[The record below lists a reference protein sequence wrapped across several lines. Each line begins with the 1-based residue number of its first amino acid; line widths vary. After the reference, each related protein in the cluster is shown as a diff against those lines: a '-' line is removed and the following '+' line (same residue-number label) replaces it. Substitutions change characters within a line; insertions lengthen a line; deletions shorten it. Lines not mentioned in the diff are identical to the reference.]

1 MGHNFLEVKDNLLTK
16 KECADA
22 IEWVLSNKNIIKDS
36 NYEHSQYNFC
46 DLYLNNIFHGAHL
59 EKRKRG
65 INTSDPFA
73 VWNKTLIESFA
84 PVPLRP
90 LRDAII
96 DLKEAYQKKYREVEI
111 IEAWD
116 LEYVRFKWWKPGEF
130 YHAWHSEHGTG
141 ITQRLR
147 VLSFLICLSDNDSYT
162 EFRRY
167 RNVRTKAGR
176 GIIFPAYHTHEHRG
190 SVCKK
195 GLDRYMLGGYFS
207 FIPVDPT
214 DG

>member
-1 MGHNFLEVKDNLLTK
+1 MRRHRKNLVMGLNFLEVQDNLLTK

-22 IEWVLSNKNIIKDS
+22 IEWVRSNRKLLQDPNKNNSGYD
-36 NYEHSQYNFC
+36 YC
-46 DLYLNNIFHGAHL
+46 DLYLNGLFYR
-59 EKRKRG
+59 E
-65 INTSDPFA
+65 INPIDPFVA
-73 VWNKTLIESFA
+73 KDKTVYQAFA
-84 PVPLRP
+84 PVSLRP
-90 LRDAII
+90 LMNAII
-96 DLKEAYQKKYREVEI
+96 DLKEAYQKRNPEVEN

-130 YHAWHSEHGTG
+130 YQVWHSEHGNG

-162 EFRRY
+162 EFRRH

-195 GLDRYMLGGYFS
+195 GLDRYMIGGYFS
-207 FIPVDPT
+207 FLPN
-214 DG
+214 G

>member
-1 MGHNFLEVKDNLLTK
+1 MGRNFLEVKDNLLTK
-16 KECADA
+16 KECADV
-22 IEWVLSNKNIIKDS
+22 IEWVRSNRNILEDE
-36 NYEHSQYNFC
+36 NYEKSGYIFC
-46 DLYLNNIFHGAHL
+46 DLYLNILHRFD
-59 EKRKRG
+59 G
-65 INTSDPFA
+65 IEPTDSFA
-73 VWNKTLIESFA
+73 VYSKTLNEAFA

-96 DLKEAYQKKYREVEI
+96 DLKEAYQKRNPEVEN

-130 YHAWHSEHGTG
+130 YQVWHSEHGNG

-162 EFRRY
+162 EFRRH

-207 FIPVDPT
+207 FLT

>member
-16 KECADA
+16 KECTDA
-22 IEWVLSNKNIIKDS
+22 IEWVRSNRKMLQDE
-36 NYEHSQYNFC
+36 NYEHSRYDYC
-46 DLYLNNIFHGAHL
+46 DLYLNDLFYR
-59 EKRKRG
+59 E
-65 INTSDPFA
+65 INPIDPFA
-73 VWNKTLIESFA
+73 VKDKTVYRAFA
-84 PVPLRP
+84 SVPLRP
-90 LRDAII
+90 LMNAII
-96 DLKEAYQKKYREVEI
+96 DLKEAYQKKYPEVEN
-111 IEAWD
+111 IETWD

-130 YHAWHSEHGTG
+130 YHAWHSEHGIG
-141 ITQRLR
+141 KTQPLR
-147 VLSFLICLSDNDSYT
+147 VLSFLICLSDNNSYT
-162 EFRRY
+162 EFRRH

-207 FIPVDPT
+207 FIT